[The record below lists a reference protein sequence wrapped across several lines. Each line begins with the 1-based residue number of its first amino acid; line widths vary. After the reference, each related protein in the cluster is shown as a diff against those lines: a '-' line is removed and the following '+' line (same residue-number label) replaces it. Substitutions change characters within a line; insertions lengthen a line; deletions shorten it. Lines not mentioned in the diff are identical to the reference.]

1 MNLKNN
7 MLRILTHKASS
18 FGKDESIKGSL
29 IVPAGAKSLTGVLVT
44 STATIGKVAKTGQ
57 FHQGFDVKIQID
69 NKVLNPINNSCS
81 GTADFP
87 EFKNLTEKRW
97 IKTNVD
103 LIKSSRIDYT
113 IIARELTQMENNS
126 SGIYPDTSLKLY
138 LKFE

>member
-1 MNLKNN
+1 

>member
-1 MNLKNN
+1 
-7 MLRILTHKASS
+7 MLRIITHTASS

-29 IVPAGAKSLTGVLVT
+29 IVPAGAKSLAGFMIT

-57 FHQGFDVKIQID
+57 YHQGFDVKIQI
-69 NKVLNPINNSCS
+69 NNRVLNPINNSCS

-87 EFKNLTEKRW
+87 EFKNLSEKRLL
-97 IKTNVD
+97 KTNAE

-113 IIARELTQMENNS
+113 IIARELTQMEPDS
-126 SGIYPDTSLKLY
+126 TGKYPDTSLKLY